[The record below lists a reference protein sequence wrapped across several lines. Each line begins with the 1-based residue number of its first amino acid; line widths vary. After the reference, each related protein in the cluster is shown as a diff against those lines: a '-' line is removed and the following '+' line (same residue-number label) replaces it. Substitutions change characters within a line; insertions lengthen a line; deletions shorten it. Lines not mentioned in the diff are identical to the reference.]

1 MEKKH
6 VKEYME
12 KRRKSS
18 LYSSVAGVIVAGA
31 IHLTALLC
39 LSFNGLTYIW
49 PPPAESSFI
58 IDFTEEIEVVQ
69 PRYGKEPV
77 AEKVDKEKPVE
88 LVKRSESPVKDEIPN
103 ETPAQTPDNFGDV
116 EVPDP
121 QPDTTKPKFDPRAA
135 FPGMSRSE
143 SSAGT
148 PHVASESS
156 PRFAAGQSDGNSRD
170 ASEDGKSNAHLEGR
184 KVVGSL
190 ETPNYPGQESGI
202 VIVTIWVDIYGIV
215 QNAVAGA
222 PGTTVDDKDL
232 WNEARKAAM
241 STHFTKVYKITA
253 DTPQL
258 QEGTITYIFKLK

>member
-49 PPPAESSFI
+49 PPPEESSFI

-116 EVPDP
+116 ETPAP
-121 QPDTTKPKFDPRAA
+121 QVDTTKPKPDPRAA
-135 FPGMSRSE
+135 FPGMSRKE
-143 SSAGT
+143 STAGT
-148 PHVASESS
+148 PHVAPESTPHFSE
-156 PRFAAGQSDGNSRD
+156 GQSDGNSQNAVTEGR
-170 ASEDGKSNAHLEGR
+170 SNAHLLGR
-184 KVVGSL
+184 RVDGNLAEPK
-190 ETPNYPGQESGI
+190 YDKQESGI
-202 VIVTIWVDIYGIV
+202 VIVTIWVDIYGTV
-215 QNAVAGA
+215 QKAVPGA
-222 PGTTVDDKDL
+222 PGTTVDDAVL
-232 WNEARKAAM
+232 WNEARNAAM
-241 STHFTKVYKITA
+241 RTHFTKVDKITA
-253 DTPQL
+253 ETPQL

>member
-49 PPPAESSFI
+49 PPPEESSFI

-116 EVPDP
+116 ETPAP
-121 QPDTTKPKFDPRAA
+121 QVDTTKPKPDPRAS
-135 FPGMSRSE
+135 FPGMSRKE
-143 SSAGT
+143 STAGT
-148 PHVASESS
+148 PHVAPESTPHFSE
-156 PRFAAGQSDGNSRD
+156 GQSDGNSQNAVTEGR
-170 ASEDGKSNAHLEGR
+170 SNAHLLGR
-184 KVVGSL
+184 RVDGNLAEPK
-190 ETPNYPGQESGI
+190 YDKQESGI
-202 VIVTIWVDIYGIV
+202 VIVTIWVDIYGTV
-215 QNAVAGA
+215 QKAVPGA
-222 PGTTVDDKDL
+222 PGTTVDDAVL
-232 WNEARKAAM
+232 WNEARNAAM
-241 STHFTKVYKITA
+241 RTHFTKVDKITA
-253 DTPQL
+253 ETPQL

>member
-49 PPPAESSFI
+49 PPPEESSFI

-143 SSAGT
+143 SSAST

-156 PRFAAGQSDGNSRD
+156 PRFAAGQSDGNSRT
-170 ASEDGKSNAHLEGR
+170 ASEDGKSNAHVVGR
-184 KVVGSL
+184 KVVGDL
-190 ETPNYPGQESGI
+190 KVPDYQKQESGI
-202 VIVTIWVDIYGIV
+202 VVVSIWVDIYGEV
-215 QNAVAGA
+215 KNAVVN
-222 PGTTVDDKDL
+222 PEGTTVDDKDL

-241 STHFTKVYKITA
+241 STRFTKVDKITT
-253 DTPQL
+253 DTPQK